1 MEKSYTKVIFF
12 PVSVDYKDT
21 MRKIRSLAELE
32 VFRTVARLGSFSAAS
47 KSLAL
52 TKSAVGKSIARMEE
66 KFDGPLFF
74 RKNGRQQPTALG
86 HRLLTASDRIL
97 FEADYLEGYVSDGGE
112 EINGSLSINIPIS
125 FGRRCLLEPLI
136 SFGRRYP
143 NIDLEVSFSDRFVDI
158 SEEPYDLCVRLG
170 DQVEEHAATVI
181 DVGAQHYGLYASPGY
196 ISDRGTISGRN
207 DIARH
212 SFIVFGRGLTHS
224 SLEFKINGKRF
235 HEAIRPKYIFGEGES
250 MLEATVQGL
259 GVAKLPDW
267 LCKDAVDAGNL
278 IQLCDGWVFDPRPI
292 RIVLPKNKP
301 RPTATNL
308 LIEKLERSLSNP
320 LCGKQ

>member
-1 MEKSYTKVIFF
+1 MI
-12 PVSVDYKDT
+12 
-21 MRKIRSLAELE
+21 
-32 VFRTVARLGSFSAAS
+32 G
-47 KSLAL
+47 
-52 TKSAVGKSIARMEE
+52 
-66 KFDGPLFF
+66 
-74 RKNGRQQPTALG
+74 
-86 HRLLTASDRIL
+86 
-97 FEADYLEGYVSDGGE
+97 
-112 EINGSLSINIPIS
+112 
-125 FGRRCLLEPLI
+125 
-136 SFGRRYP
+136 
-143 NIDLEVSFSDRFVDI
+143 
-158 SEEPYDLCVRLG
+158 
-170 DQVEEHAATVI
+170 
-181 DVGAQHYGLYASPGY
+181 VGAQHYGLYASPEY

-278 IQLCDGWVFDPRPI
+278 IQLCEGWIFQPRPI

-301 RPTATNL
+301 RSAATSL
-308 LIEKLERSLSNP
+308 VIEQLETSLANP
-320 LCGKQ
+320 LCL